1 MVEQAKYAQANAEQK
16 LKTANQT
23 VNKSQDLFLY
33 ENDFL
38 QIDALVVENT
48 QLKKNVTELK
58 EIINNSRSSLFTQR
72 STPLTSVLSSTE
84 QQQPPSSIRQ
94 IVREKLHK
102 RSSSDLQQ
110 SLSSI
115 DMSTNVDN
123 NAVSNTY
130 MISFDLRIIYFLII
144 INRMI
149 GLW

>member
-115 DMSTNVDN
+115 DMTTKIDN
-123 NAVSNTY
+123 NVVS
-130 MISFDLRIIYFLII
+130 
-144 INRMI
+144 
-149 GLW
+149 